1 MKRELIWITGV
12 AAALALVAAGVAAG
26 DRGTRQEHCV
36 GVLCVGDDGGIS
48 PTKLPQHGGA
58 PVTARIEG
66 EVSTRDGSH
75 PPALQDVEADIERTI
90 RVDAVGLPVCK
101 LSQLR
106 ATSSA
111 AAKKACGEAIVGSG
125 TAEVEVAFP
134 EQKPFRST
142 GPLLL
147 FNGGVH
153 GATTSVFLHAYVDVP
168 APTAVIVPATVT
180 RIHKG
185 RFGLRLEAHIPV
197 VAGGAGSATAFEI
210 EIGRRYTYKG
220 RKKSFLTAS
229 CPTGSWA
236 TKGSLAFGDGTRIGF
251 THVFPCTP
259 AASSP

>member
-1 MKRELIWITGV
+1 MKRKLIYITAV
-12 AAALALVAAGVAAG
+12 AAALACFAVSVAAG
-26 DRGTRQEHCV
+26 DRGTFQEHCV
-36 GVLCVGDDGGIS
+36 DVLCVGDNGGIS
-48 PTKLPQHGGA
+48 PTRLPKQGSA

-66 EVSTRDGSH
+66 EVKTRDGSH
-75 PPALQDVEADIERTI
+75 PAALQDLEADIDQTI
-90 RVDAVGLPVCK
+90 EVDAVGLPTCK
-101 LSQLR
+101 ESQLE
-106 ATSSA
+106 ASSSA
-111 AAKKACGEAIVGSG
+111 TAKKVCGEAIVGSG

-153 GATTSVFLHAYVDVP
+153 GATTTVFLYAYVAVP
-168 APTAVIVPATVT
+168 APTAVIVRATVT

-185 RFGLRLEAHIPV
+185 RYGLRLKAHIPV

-210 EIGRRYTYKG
+210 KIGRRYAYKG

-236 TKGSLAFGDGTRIGF
+236 TKGNLLFSDQTRLGF
-251 THVFPCTP
+251 THVFTCTP
-259 AASSP
+259 QG

>member
-1 MKRELIWITGV
+1 MKGKLICIT
-12 AAALALVAAGVAAG
+12 AMAALVAAIAAGAALG
-26 DRGTRQEHCV
+26 DRGTRQEHCA
-36 GVLCVGDDGGIS
+36 GVLCVGDNGGIS
-48 PTKLPQHGGA
+48 PTALPKRGSA

-66 EVSTRDGSH
+66 EVKTRDGSH
-75 PPALQDVEADIERTI
+75 PPALQDLQADIDRTI
-90 RVDAVGLPVCK
+90 EVDAVGLPTCRE
-101 LSQLR
+101 SQLK

-111 AAKKACGEAIVGSG
+111 VARKACGDAIVGSG

-153 GATTSVFLHAYVDVP
+153 GATTTVFLHAYVAVP
-168 APTAVIVPATVT
+168 APTAVIVRATVT

-185 RFGLRLEAHIPV
+185 RFGLRLKAHVPE

-210 EIGRRYTYKG
+210 RIGRRYSYKG
-220 RKKSFLTAS
+220 RKKSFLSAG

-236 TKGSLAFGDGTRIGF
+236 TKGSLLFSDRTRVGF
-251 THVFPCTP
+251 THVFTCTP
-259 AASSP
+259 EA